1 MKAFSKHNSIT
12 GFDFH
17 ETDDTLEAFHVRDDV
32 EVVQQLVVI
41 EVNALKGILFSKS
54 CVVLSLLLISVVLP
68 SLRIELKGLS

>member
-17 ETDDTLEAFHVRDDV
+17 ETDDTLEAFHGRDDV

-41 EVNALKGILFSKS
+41 EVNALKGIL
-54 CVVLSLLLISVVLP
+54 LSLLLISVVLP
-68 SLRIELKGLS
+68 SLRIDLKGLS